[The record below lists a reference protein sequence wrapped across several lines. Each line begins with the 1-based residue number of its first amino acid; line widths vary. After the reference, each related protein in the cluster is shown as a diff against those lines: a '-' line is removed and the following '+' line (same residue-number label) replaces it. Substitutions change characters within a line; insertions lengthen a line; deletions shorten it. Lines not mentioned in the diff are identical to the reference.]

1 MEIKYRGI
9 RYRGVRDFLF
19 KNLSVIAWLHD
30 CMRSCKHAIMQTSF
44 LHFCGTNKIDF
55 NFARL
60 KSDIL
65 KIKLYPYTFIPLY
78 LLLTIFIS
86 TTNAQSTRGLI
97 NDGVDLYKEQKF
109 ADAEVNFKKGAEK
122 SPESFEAK
130 FNLGDA
136 YYKQQR
142 YEEAIKSF
150 QSALVNARNDEE
162 RAKIFHNVGNSLL
175 KSQKIKESIGAYKEA
190 LKLNPNDQETKYN
203 LSYALE
209 MLKNQDQNQQQN
221 QQNDQNKDENKDQQQ
236 QNQNQQNQDQ
246 QKQDQQQQQQEQ
258 QEQQQQ
264 QSQQQKEQELTK
276 QEAEKILEALK
287 NNEKDLQKQLRK
299 IKGQR
304 VKTEKDW

>member
-1 MEIKYRGI
+1 
-9 RYRGVRDFLF
+9 
-19 KNLSVIAWLHD
+19 
-30 CMRSCKHAIMQTSF
+30 MRSFGITICRCNS
-44 LHFCGTNKIDF
+44 DF
-55 NFARL
+55 SRKK
-60 KSDIL
+60 KSQNNL
-65 KIKLYPYTFIPLY
+65 LFIKLLRHFIPQNDRPSIT
-78 LLLTIFIS
+78 LLAVIS
-86 TTNAQSTRGLI
+86 LFFLNCQNVFTQSTRGLI
-97 NDGVDLYKEQKF
+97 NEGVDLYKEQKF

-142 YEEAIKSF
+142 YDEAIKSF
-150 QSALVNARNDEE
+150 QSALVNARNDED

-190 LKLNPNDQETKYN
+190 LKLNPNDKETKYN

-221 QQNDQNKDENKDQQQ
+221 QQNDQNKDENQDQNQ
-236 QNQNQQNQDQ
+236 QNQNQQNQN
-246 QKQDQQQQQQEQ
+246 QDQQQQQQQKQQEQ

-264 QSQQQKEQELTK
+264 QTQQQKEQELTK